1 MNFKRFLKGAILGLL
16 IGVVIGGILSI
27 LMLNDNENYAVK
39 DNLSKWIYTIFIT
52 ITLPIFLFG
61 IVLGFINSLRKSKK
75 EKSKIILI
83 LKLIIAFV
91 IAIFLFLNVVDILP
105 EIKYK
110 ECIYVM
116 DEISE
121 SCKIAY
127 PYWIN
132 KTYFEA
138 ENIKDCSCQTDYGRP
153 LFVEDEFYEIEI
165 NKDSFGNECVYHKE
179 CKEIEEGKGYYNLK
193 KIEQYKE
200 KDIRNIDVVI
210 HGPNV
215 IRSGNKFI
223 VRLLIKNANK
233 RTDIFIKNIKFLDS
247 NKKVIENF
255 EINATFKPVGN
266 EISSI
271 NKMSSRINKSPFFYL
286 YYMLAS
292 YYDKN
297 LEKTINK
304 ISSNSYQQSF
314 TDDLRKFSDSWVL
327 YENVTIFIEIEV
339 KYDNNDYIVKKQH
352 SILISEQ
359 LPSPPHD

>member
-1 MNFKRFLKGAILGLL
+1 MDKISDTCNESYKKWKSGGDLGPGDL
-16 IGVVIGGILSI
+16 
-27 LMLNDNENYAVK
+27 
-39 DNLSKWIYTIFIT
+39 
-52 ITLPIFLFG
+52 
-61 IVLGFINSLRKSKK
+61 
-75 EKSKIILI
+75 
-83 LKLIIAFV
+83 
-91 IAIFLFLNVVDILP
+91 
-105 EIKYK
+105 
-110 ECIYVM
+110 
-116 DEISE
+116 
-121 SCKIAY
+121 
-127 PYWIN
+127 
-132 KTYFEA
+132 
-138 ENIKDCSCQTDYGRP
+138 KDCACKEGDGRA
-153 LFVEDEFYEIEI
+153 LFVGDKFYSSQVDFDII
-165 NKDSFGNECVYHKE
+165 KKECVYHKE

-200 KDIRNIDVVI
+200 KDIRNIDVII